1 MRAKYTPNP
10 TARVRGRSDRAICHL
25 RVVKAWIYFISSFSF
40 LIPELSGSKGI
51 SGVLALPSRDGR
63 RSSPRARIDG
73 VSVGGFEPHEVRFAL
88 REVLFLG
95 LGAIGAWLFVNHEIL
110 RGGQPPAVDLSA
122 YIVSTIVVYLFI
134 RMIVIAA
141 ELRWPRARAELVA
154 CPECGQLLHDPSE
167 AGRAAHYRLALA
179 RVEGTESGG
188 PAPMPPGIVENAS
201 RKDLLAALH
210 DPDLLERL
218 LHSPNPPYDPRIKR

>member
-1 MRAKYTPNP
+1 
-10 TARVRGRSDRAICHL
+10 
-25 RVVKAWIYFISSFSF
+25 VVKAWIYFISSFSF

-179 RVEGTESGG
+179 RKPTAKMIASAVALQKAVDAAHLLARVEGTESGG

>member
-1 MRAKYTPNP
+1 M
-10 TARVRGRSDRAICHL
+10 
-25 RVVKAWIYFISSFSF
+25 VKAWIYFISSFSF

-51 SGVLALPSRDGR
+51 SDVLALPLSNGPRT
-63 RSSPRARIDG
+63 SRARIGG

-179 RVEGTESGG
+179 RKPTAKMIASAVALQKAVDAAHLLARVEGTESAG
-188 PAPMPPGIVENAS
+188 PAPTPGIVENAS